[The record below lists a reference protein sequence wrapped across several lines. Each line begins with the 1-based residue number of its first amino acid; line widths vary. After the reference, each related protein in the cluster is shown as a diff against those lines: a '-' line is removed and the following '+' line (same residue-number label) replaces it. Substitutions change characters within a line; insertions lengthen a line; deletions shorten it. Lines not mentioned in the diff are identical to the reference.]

1 VPEGHTHWRMA
12 LWMGSAEL
20 LREVLCAR
28 TEFECDLVGSR
39 DIHLD
44 WRLKVDLHSLY
55 EPEI

>member
-1 VPEGHTHWRMA
+1 LHWRMA
-12 LWMGSAEL
+12 LGMGSAEL

-55 EPEI
+55 EPEV